1 MPSPTGNLERRI
13 LIVYRQALRLG
24 RPDVAEHLL
33 CSLETL
39 DRDAT
44 NQMPA
49 ERRSVLAGAYLEL
62 TRLRLRRTGRALR

>member
-1 MPSPTGNLERRI
+1 

-39 DRDAT
+39 DRAAA

-49 ERRSVLAGAYLEL
+49 DRRSVVADAYLEL
-62 TRLRLRRTGRALR
+62 TRR